1 MSAYN
6 KLRKNVIILSC
17 CILLVIVAFVCI
29 SVFLSGK
36 KKEKSEVAEKRTIAS
51 IGDFKITENQFKFFA
66 RIILNQEEDTVK
78 ALYNSTSLSDKDE
91 IKKYTSK
98 YRLYQQKKLLLRFE
112 SPTVWYGLKSAIKLI
127 NNYNT
132 LWLLKKRTPTRS

>member
-91 IKKYTSK
+91 IKKYTSNFTK
-98 YRLYQQKKLLLRFE
+98 EYIVRVCEARNAGITITGEEAKQLETQFE
-112 SPTVWYGLKSAIKLI
+112 TDYETAKNVDG
-127 NNYNT
+127 
-132 LWLLKKRTPTRS
+132 